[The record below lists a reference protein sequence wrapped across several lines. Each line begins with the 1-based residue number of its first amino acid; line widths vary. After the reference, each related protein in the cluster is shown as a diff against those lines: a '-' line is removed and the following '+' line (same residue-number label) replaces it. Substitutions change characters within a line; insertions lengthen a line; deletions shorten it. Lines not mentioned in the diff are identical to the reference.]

1 MCVIN
6 RQNIILKYGMRG
18 HFRYRSV
25 ATGELNFTST
35 EHLAPAAN
43 ALVAAPQPPPAP
55 LPPAAALSE
64 RSARS
69 ASFTSL
75 DGPDITSAHNEAQSA
90 HSNQDFVEGASGRRK
105 RKQSHIG
112 SAIEDYVQYKKKQ
125 TGKTIEALEER
136 KKKEEA
142 FSVPKCLDEMD
153 AMDGLTD
160 VEKSYG
166 MDIFKSEID
175 REDEHE
181 KQKCSIYLAQ
191 APD

>member
-1 MCVIN
+1 M
-6 RQNIILKYGMRG
+6 
-18 HFRYRSV
+18 
-25 ATGELNFTST
+25 
-35 EHLAPAAN
+35 APAAN
-43 ALVAAPQPPPAP
+43 ALVAAPQPPPAV
-55 LPPAAALSE
+55 ALSE

-105 RKQSHIG
+105 HKQSHIG

-153 AMDGLTD
+153 TMDGLTD

>member
-1 MCVIN
+1 M
-6 RQNIILKYGMRG
+6 
-18 HFRYRSV
+18 
-25 ATGELNFTST
+25 
-35 EHLAPAAN
+35 
-43 ALVAAPQPPPAP
+43 
-55 LPPAAALSE
+55 
-64 RSARS
+64 
-69 ASFTSL
+69 
-75 DGPDITSAHNEAQSA
+75 
-90 HSNQDFVEGASGRRK
+90 
-105 RKQSHIG
+105 
-112 SAIEDYVQYKKKQ
+112 QYKKKQ

-142 FSVPKCLDEMD
+142 FSVPKCLNEMD

-181 KQKCSIYLAQ
+181 KQKCLIYLAQ

>member
-1 MCVIN
+1 MSYTACTIFF
-6 RQNIILKYGMRG
+6 IG
-18 HFRYRSV
+18 SV

-35 EHLAPAAN
+35 GHLAPAAQ
-43 ALVAAPQPPPAP
+43 LPPAAPQPPPAP

-105 RKQSHIG
+105 CKQSHIG

-142 FSVPKCLDEMD
+142 FSVPKCLYEMD

-175 REDEHE
+175 REVFMNM
-181 KQKCSIYLAQ
+181 KNKNFRFIWLK
-191 APD
+191 

>member
-1 MCVIN
+1 MSYTACTIFF
-6 RQNIILKYGMRG
+6 IG
-18 HFRYRSV
+18 SV

-35 EHLAPAAN
+35 GHLAPAAQLPPAAN
-43 ALVAAPQPPPAP
+43 ALAAAPQPPPAP

-166 MDIFKSEID
+166 MDIFKFEID

>member
-1 MCVIN
+1 MSYTACTIFF
-6 RQNIILKYGMRG
+6 IG
-18 HFRYRSV
+18 SV

-112 SAIEDYVQYKKKQ
+112 SAIEDYVQYKKQ

-175 REDEHE
+175 REVFMNM
-181 KQKCSIYLAQ
+181 KNKNVRFIWLKRQIR
-191 APD
+191 

>member
-1 MCVIN
+1 MSYTACTIFF
-6 RQNIILKYGMRG
+6 IG
-18 HFRYRSV
+18 SV

-166 MDIFKSEID
+166 MDIFKFEID

-191 APD
+191 VPD